1 MKICIQRARYIME
14 NRNSTEVSTKEK
26 QYQIQPLDGRGIVI
40 LITSQNRSN
49 ALKEILVMEDFMLSS
64 FTETSQEEFRS
75 NFYCII

>member
-1 MKICIQRARYIME
+1 ME
-14 NRNSTEVSTKEK
+14 NANSVNVNAKEK
-26 QYQIQPLDGRGIVI
+26 QYKIQPLDSWGIVI

-49 ALKEILVMEDFMLSS
+49 TLKEILVMEDFMFSS

>member
-1 MKICIQRARYIME
+1 ME
-14 NRNSTEVSTKEK
+14 NANSVKVNAKEK
-26 QYQIQPLDGRGIVI
+26 QYKIQPLDSWGIVI

-49 ALKEILVMEDFMLSS
+49 TLKEILVMEDFMFNS